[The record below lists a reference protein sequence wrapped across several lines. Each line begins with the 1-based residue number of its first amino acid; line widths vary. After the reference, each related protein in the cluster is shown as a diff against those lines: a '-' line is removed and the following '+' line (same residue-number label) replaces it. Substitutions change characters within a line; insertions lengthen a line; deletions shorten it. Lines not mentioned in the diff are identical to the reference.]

1 MRQDKMTL
9 NERIMRASA
18 SRAHL
23 GGMMDWFE
31 QVEEWDKY
39 LYAAMLFHDFD
50 RLLKKLQKEESA

>member
-1 MRQDKMTL
+1 MTL

>member
-1 MRQDKMTL
+1 MTL

-50 RLLKKLQKEESA
+50 KLLKKLKRTKND